1 MHIVL
6 LDPGEDQPKEWKY
19 MACFWLIMARVQKLI
34 SEINDQTRYW
44 ITKGNQVQAM
54 IFNDN
59 ISKFENLFC
68 PSKEYY
74 VSNALVTPIDQ
85 RYKYVNNE
93 YQWIINNR
101 TRVREVEE
109 GNQEI
114 RREMYNFVPFHELVN
129 YIDTLA
135 LIDVLAI
142 VVQVL
147 PLKMV
152 KSETT
157 AVRQI
162 VLVDREC
169 IIKVKLSDST
179 DSISATLFGE
189 NAEKVFSH
197 TAIELMELCN
207 EENVEAIEAYSKECE
222 GKKFIFRVKSHH
234 YARGSE
240 YLFYIGCS
248 MSDSQFLL
256 TILALCLYDYGC
268 SYDSNASCA
277 TNCLALLHLTST
289 LTVLELLS
297 LGTRLDQDPIKKKE
311 LEEGPLHGYLFSC
324 PQVPVNYGNEY
335 RVMKLHRATKG
346 YAARE
351 FAKQRVKAD
360 ELAIISKELVA
371 PYERPAL
378 SKAYLSPEVDFDF
391 YFLQE

>member
-1 MHIVL
+1 
-6 LDPGEDQPKEWKY
+6 
-19 MACFWLIMARVQKLI
+19 MAHLKDNSLWEVVGYGIPRYDGPYECLRLIMARVQKLI

-44 ITKGNQVQAM
+44 ITKVHVDDKIPVRDSRTTGKKYQRITLSDSQGNQVQAM

-240 YLFYIGCS
+240 LCYKLSCS
-248 MSDSQFLL
+248 ASFNINPDSAGATKVDEGSD
-256 TILALCLYDYGC
+256 
-268 SYDSNASCA
+268 
-277 TNCLALLHLTST
+277 
-289 LTVLELLS
+289 
-297 LGTRLDQDPIKKKE
+297 
-311 LEEGPLHGYLFSC
+311 
-324 PQVPVNYGNEY
+324 GNEY

-351 FAKQRVKAD
+351 FAKQRVKAG

-378 SKAYLSPEVDFDF
+378 SKAYLFPEGKSCI
-391 YFLQE
+391 LHTKPGLESNLIELELSML

>member
-1 MHIVL
+1 
-6 LDPGEDQPKEWKY
+6 
-19 MACFWLIMARVQKLI
+19 MARVQKLI

-44 ITKGNQVQAM
+44 ITKVHVDDKIPVRDSRTTGKKYQRITLSDSQGNQVQAM

-162 VLVDREC
+162 VLVDREYV
-169 IIKVKLSDST
+169 IPFYHHDI
-179 DSISATLFGE
+179 LF
-189 NAEKVFSH
+189 
-197 TAIELMELCN
+197 C
-207 EENVEAIEAYSKECE
+207 
-222 GKKFIFRVKSHH
+222 
-234 YARGSE
+234 
-240 YLFYIGCS
+240 
-248 MSDSQFLL
+248 
-256 TILALCLYDYGC
+256 
-268 SYDSNASCA
+268 
-277 TNCLALLHLTST
+277 
-289 LTVLELLS
+289 
-297 LGTRLDQDPIKKKE
+297 
-311 LEEGPLHGYLFSC
+311 
-324 PQVPVNYGNEY
+324 
-335 RVMKLHRATKG
+335 
-346 YAARE
+346 
-351 FAKQRVKAD
+351 
-360 ELAIISKELVA
+360 
-371 PYERPAL
+371 
-378 SKAYLSPEVDFDF
+378 
-391 YFLQE
+391 